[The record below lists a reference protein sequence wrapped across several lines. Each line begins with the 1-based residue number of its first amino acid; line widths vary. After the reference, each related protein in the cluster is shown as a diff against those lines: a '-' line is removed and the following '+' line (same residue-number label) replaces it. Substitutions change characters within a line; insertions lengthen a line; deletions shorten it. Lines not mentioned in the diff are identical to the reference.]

1 MKTYKLILIFSI
13 LFGAFVSANEPIDPV
28 VRPTSVDGAVK
39 FFLKE
44 TSPGVKKLH
53 CQITQPSL
61 RKSYRFQVSQDGVNW
76 EDETKA
82 SYFYGNTEEVQPGVW
97 VFQVSINSKKQAFY
111 RLIEEECVPDP
122 FIQYLRIENSG
133 VSITKP
139 VIRTIETFLIEK
151 GYLEK
156 TLFDPRGTTD
166 TAFFTALAA
175 YESDRGIEPGLPIM
189 KYGQPLNIQ
198 LYGEIN
204 GTLDED
210 GNPIEEG
217 GHSE

>member
-1 MKTYKLILIFSI
+1 MKSLNIYLIFSI

-53 CQITQPSL
+53 CRITQPSI

-76 EDETKA
+76 TDETKA

-97 VFQVSINSKKQAFY
+97 VFQVSANSKKQAFY

-122 FIQYLRIENSG
+122 FIQYLRLENSS
-133 VSITKP
+133 VSVTKP

-151 GYLEK
+151 GFLNK
-156 TLFDPRGTTD
+156 TLFDGRGTTD
-166 TAFFTALAA
+166 SAFFTALNA
-175 YESDRGIEPGLPIM
+175 YRVARDLPAGLPVM
-189 KYGQPLNIQ
+189 QYGRPLNIQ
-198 LYGEIN
+198 IYGEIT
-204 GTLDED
+204 GSLGD
-210 GNPIEEG
+210 G
-217 GHSE
+217 HD